1 MFFLNIKLMKGENG
15 ITLTQSHYVEKTLT
29 HFGYKDSKPS
39 STSYDLSLILPKN
52 KRIVRDQLRYSQ
64 IIGSLMY
71 LTSVTWLDISFAVRK
86 LSRFTFNPGD
96 DHWHAHE
103 RVMHYLAGTI
113 DYIIHYFRYLVVL
126 EGYNNA
132 NCISDMDELYVTSG
146 YVFTLDGT
154 AVSWR
159 SYK

>member
-1 MFFLNIKLMKGENG
+1 
-15 ITLTQSHYVEKTLT
+15 
-29 HFGYKDSKPS
+29 
-39 STSYDLSLILPKN
+39 
-52 KRIVRDQLRYSQ
+52 
-64 IIGSLMY
+64 
-71 LTSVTWLDISFAVRK
+71 
-86 LSRFTFNPGD
+86 
-96 DHWHAHE
+96 
-103 RVMHYLAGTI
+103 MHYLAGTI